1 MKIMITGITGTLG
14 TELRLRFLAQGHE
27 VLGIS
32 RDEQKQR
39 QIPTHERLHLRLAD
53 VRNLQAVYRASVPF
67 NPDRI
72 FHLAALKCVDTLE
85 FNPQEAIETNIKGS
99 ENMVYFANDT
109 GAELIFTSTDKAAYP
124 VNVYGMSKA
133 IAERLVLGA
142 GHTVVRY
149 GNVMGSRG
157 SFIPSLILSLKSE
170 GKAYVTDKR
179 MTRFWMSQR
188 QAADFVCRADTRP
201 GGKTNAL
208 YVPDKIRA
216 ASLPAIVKAV
226 ASFCGVER
234 YEIEEIGARP
244 GEKMHECLRTEEE
257 GGLIRSDDP
266 ELQFD
271 PRSLEQFVIAVM
283 KGDV

>member
-14 TELRLRFLAQGHE
+14 TELRLRFLAKGHE

-39 QIPTHERLHLRLAD
+39 QIPPHERLHLRLAD
-53 VRNLQAVYRASVPF
+53 VRDMGAVYRAARGF
-67 NPDRI
+67 NPERI
-72 FHLAALKCVDTLE
+72 YHLAALKCVDTLE
-85 FNPQEAIETNIKGS
+85 FNPQEAIDTNVAGT
-99 ENMVYFANDT
+99 ENMLQCAYDFKACLV
-109 GAELIFTSTDKAAYP
+109 FTSTDKAAYP

-133 IAERLVLGA
+133 MAERLVLHA

-149 GNVMGSRG
+149 GNVIGSRG
-157 SFIPSLILSLKSE
+157 SFIPNLILSLKTE

-188 QAADFVCRADTRP
+188 QAADFVCRTDTRP
-201 GGKTNAL
+201 GGKTNAM
-208 YVPDKIRA
+208 YVPEKIKA

-226 ASFCGVER
+226 AGFCGVEK
-234 YEIEEIGARP
+234 YEIEEIGVRP
-244 GEKMHECLRTEEE
+244 GEKMHETLRTEEE
-257 GGLIRSDDP
+257 GGLIRSDAP

-271 PRSLEQFVIAVM
+271 PRSLEQFVIGVL
-283 KGDV
+283 KGEL

>member
-39 QIPTHERLHLRLAD
+39 QIPTHENLRLRLAD
-53 VRNLQAVYRASVPF
+53 VRDPGAVYRAARGF
-67 NPDRI
+67 NPERI

-85 FNPQEAIETNIKGS
+85 FNPEQAIDTNVSGT
-99 ENMVYFANDT
+99 ENMLQCAYDFNAS
-109 GAELIFTSTDKAAYP
+109 LIFTSTDKAAYP

-133 IAERLVLGA
+133 IAERIVLGA
-142 GHTVVRY
+142 GHRVVRY

-188 QAADFVCRADTRP
+188 QAADFVCAASNLPP
-201 GGKTNAL
+201 GGNVK
-208 YVPDKIRA
+208 VPDEIRA
-216 ASLPAIVKAV
+216 ASLPAIVQAV

-283 KGDV
+283 KGEV

>member
-14 TELRLRFLAQGHE
+14 TELRQRFLSEGHE

-39 QIPTHERLHLRLAD
+39 QIPTHENLHLRLAD
-53 VRNLQAVYRASVPF
+53 VRSLQAVYRATVPF
-67 NPDRI
+67 EPDRI

-85 FNPQEAIETNIKGS
+85 FNPQEAIETNVKGT

-109 GAELIFTSTDKAAYP
+109 GADLIFTSTDKAAYP

-133 IAERLVLGA
+133 MAERLVLQA

-157 SFIPSLILSLKSE
+157 SFIPNLILSLKTE
-170 GKAYVTDKR
+170 GKAYVTDR
-179 MTRFWMSQR
+179 NMTRFWMSQR
-188 QAADFVCRADTRP
+188 QAAAFVRKAADSTGRALFLP
-201 GGKTNAL
+201 EN
-208 YVPDKIRA
+208 IRA

-234 YEIEEIGARP
+234 YEIVDIGKRP
-244 GEKMHECLRTEEE
+244 GEKIHETLRTEEE
-257 GGLIRSDDP
+257 GGLITSADKA
-266 ELQFD
+266 LQFD
-271 PRSLEQFVIAVM
+271 PKSLEQFVIGVM
-283 KGDV
+283 KGEI